1 MVLSTQKIL
10 KGIYGL
16 PQAGL
21 IAKQL
26 LQKYLAK
33 NGYHQT
39 KTTQRPWKYNTR
51 PINISLVV
59 DDFGIKYL
67 KKTHADH
74 LIKTLEL
81 DYTCDKN
88 WDRNVYY
95 ELTIKWDNKKVIVDL
110 SMPGYAQNVLH
121 KFQHCCPAKPQH
133 APAKYK
139 SHNYSTKVQYAKN
152 PDT

>member
-16 PQAGL
+16 PQVGL

-33 NGYHQT
+33 HGYHQT
-39 KTTQRPWKYNTR
+39 KTTPRPWKYNTR

-59 DDFGIKYL
+59 DDFGIKNL

-74 LIKTLEL
+74 LIKRLNLTTHVIKTGTAM
-81 DYTCDKN
+81 YTADSPSNGK
-88 WDRNVYY
+88 
-95 ELTIKWDNKKVIVDL
+95 TKK
-110 SMPGYAQNVLH
+110 
-121 KFQHCCPAKPQH
+121 
-133 APAKYK
+133 
-139 SHNYSTKVQYAKN
+139 
-152 PDT
+152 